1 MHDSNPSPQ
10 TTHPVAIL
18 GVLALVVA
26 VVTSVLAIPP
36 ADAAGSAPTFGVSEV
51 DEAVDFATT
60 EWADPWDFSSNKD
73 LPNHEG
79 HSHFRMS
86 NVSRNKGIWKATTE
100 DSGYV
105 RFTQSWDVGG
115 IPWGRD
121 GALHPV
127 DASKYQRVSF
137 RMKTSLDSPKT
148 GGRILWQDCGQLR
161 PECSGGTKFVTQP
174 GWHTYDVLIERDAA
188 YPVDWNGMIRGFAMM
203 PSRLG
208 TNIELDWVRLYDPST
223 APAPLAVNAGS
234 PAQLYWDKDTNPNNN
249 TADNAN
255 WGPIGNGG
263 SATFDAASYPPGN
276 YHFYTNDG
284 SGPSA
289 YSQPFRIDA
298 RPRLVVINPDITG
311 GADFAKAV
319 RKNEWDFEQANDVA
333 STRNAKVT
341 VSDGLARGVNATPDL
356 TDSGVHLGMDGKLIN
371 TSRYHRLTMKVFL
384 SGKFDLSANPG
395 GGMNARLIW
404 HLHNQSRSFDSDDI
418 VVTPGWNIIT
428 LDLANTPANELIEP
442 YVPGAKWKGLSVD
455 MLRIDPHEDA
465 GKRAFKIDWVK
476 LSRDDKARNGKFT
489 VAFKDKAYEPG
500 STVEVFVDDDK
511 NAANGVGSL
520 ATSQP
525 LVKGKNTLDIFRANH
540 GKGTKW
546 IFVRITDPSGTV
558 TEAYSTG
565 PVKL

>member
-1 MHDSNPSPQ
+1 MHEAHPSPR
-10 TTHPVAIL
+10 TTHPL
-18 GVLALVVA
+18 TVLSVLSVVFAMVLSLVA
-26 VVTSVLAIPP
+26 VAP
-36 ADAAGSAPTFGVSEV
+36 ANAAGSAPTISVTEV

-60 EWADPWDFSSNKD
+60 EWADPWDFSGAKD
-73 LPNHEG
+73 LPNYEG

-86 NVSRNKGIWKATTE
+86 DVSRKKGVWKATTQ
-100 DSGYV
+100 DSGYI
-105 RFTQSWDVGG
+105 RLIQSWDVGG

-121 GALHPV
+121 GALHPI

-174 GWHTYDVLIERDAA
+174 GWHTYDVLIEKDAA
-188 YPVDWNGMIRGFAMM
+188 YPVDWTGMVRGFAMM

-208 TNIELDWVRLYDPST
+208 TTVELDWIRLYDPST
-223 APAPLAVNAGS
+223 APAPLAIEATSAG
-234 PAQLYWDKDTNPNNN
+234 QLYWDKDANPANN
-249 TADNAN
+249 TADNPN
-255 WGPIGNGG
+255 WGPVGDGG
-263 SATFDAASYPPGN
+263 GANFDAASYPPGK
-276 YHFYTNDG
+276 YYFYTDDG

-289 YSQPFRIDA
+289 YSEPFRIDA
-298 RPRLVVINPDITG
+298 RPRLVVLNPDITG
-311 GADFAKAV
+311 GADFAKSV
-319 RKNEWDFEQANDVA
+319 RKDAWDFNQPGDVGW
-333 STRNAKVT
+333 TRNAKVT

-356 TDSGVHLGMDGKLIN
+356 TDSGVHLDMSGKLIN
-371 TSRYHRLTMKVFL
+371 TSRYHRLTMKVFF

-395 GGMNARLIW
+395 GGMNARVIW
-404 HLHNQSRSFDSDDI
+404 HLNGQSRSFDSDDI

-428 LDLANTPANELIEP
+428 LDLADIPPSELVEP

-476 LSRDDKARNGKFT
+476 LSRDDKSRRGKFAVT
-489 VAFKDKAYEPG
+489 FKDKAYEPG
-500 STVEVFVDDDK
+500 STVEVYVDNDK
-511 NAANGVGSL
+511 NQANGIGNL
-520 ATSQP
+520 AASQA
-525 LVKGKNTLDIFRANH
+525 LVKGKNSVDIFRADH

-546 IFVRITDPSGTV
+546 VFVRITDPSGSV
-558 TEAYSTG
+558 TESYSTG